1 MGFNV
6 CYRRLLIFRY
16 VLLALL
22 ADYTD
27 VFFNAVTLQ
36 CEEAVMAFHSVSI
49 HPELQ
54 TLMAHKDDS
63 ICVYLWV
70 LFTSVTCLQV
80 LDQIIED
87 RKRCVQS
94 EVLFSA
100 ASL

>member
-1 MGFNV
+1 M
-6 CYRRLLIFRY
+6 
-16 VLLALL
+16 
-22 ADYTD
+22 T
-27 VFFNAVTLQ
+27 
-36 CEEAVMAFHSVSI
+36 FHSVSI

-54 TLMAHKDDS
+54 TLAHKDS
-63 ICVYLWV
+63 WVCVYLWV
-70 LFTSVTCLQV
+70 LFTFVTCLQV